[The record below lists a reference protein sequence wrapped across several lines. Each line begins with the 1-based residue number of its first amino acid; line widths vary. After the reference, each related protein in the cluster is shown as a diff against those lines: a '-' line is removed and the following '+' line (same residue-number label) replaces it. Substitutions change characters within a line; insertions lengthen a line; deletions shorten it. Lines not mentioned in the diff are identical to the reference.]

1 MVRAPEDDEEVE
13 KFLDSRRPD
22 GPGRRPTRAS
32 VRLTPK
38 AGSEA
43 LPSSSAR
50 NSHLMA
56 KGRTLV
62 ARVDSIHRVGPAPD
76 A

>member
-1 MVRAPEDDEEVE
+1 MN
-13 KFLDSRRPD
+13 D
-22 GPGRRPTRAS
+22 GPREG
-32 VRLTPK
+32 
-38 AGSEA
+38 AGSYEVG
-43 LPSSSAR
+43 SAR
-50 NSHLMA
+50 NRSLVA